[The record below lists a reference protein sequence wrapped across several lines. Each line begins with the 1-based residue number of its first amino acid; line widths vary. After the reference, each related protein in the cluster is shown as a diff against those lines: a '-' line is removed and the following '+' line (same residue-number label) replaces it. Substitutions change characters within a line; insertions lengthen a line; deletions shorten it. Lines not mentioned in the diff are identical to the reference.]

1 MFHRENYRVVRFEVE
16 TRSVAHEDIKF
27 KEDSCEFSDNARP
40 QYINRVG
47 KTKLFFTYSV
57 EWKQSDVRWA
67 SRWDSYLAM
76 SDVQIHW
83 FSIVNSLIVVFF
95 LSGILTMIIIRT
107 LRRDIAKYVLPMEIL
122 TTLAL
127 PDYLRLSAYL
137 GIIKMTVTMKLWKN
151 LAGSSSTEMYFV
163 PPDILNCSQQSLA
176 VGSKFF
182 AWPSLLSVGI
192 QRKANIS
199 IAVVLVNDSTF
210 FFSPKV
216 FAMLG
221 MLSPASRGALMTA
234 AIFLYVF
241 MGLIAGYHSGRL
253 YKTMKGK
260 EWKRAAFLVS
270 SFTSFFV

>member
-122 TTLAL
+122 TTLASFTW
-127 PDYLRLSAYL
+127 LSTAICLFRYNQDDSNDE
-137 GIIKMTVTMKLWKN
+137 TMEESGWKLVHGDVFRPPRYPK
-151 LAGSSSTEMYFV
+151 LFAAVIGS
-163 PPDILNCSQQSLA
+163 
-176 VGSKFF
+176 
-182 AWPSLLSVGI
+182 GI
-192 QRKANIS
+192 QIFCM
-199 IAVVLVNDSTF
+199 AVITLCRNSKK
-210 FFSPKV
+210 S
-216 FAMLG
+216 
-221 MLSPASRGALMTA
+221 
-234 AIFLYVF
+234 
-241 MGLIAGYHSGRL
+241 
-253 YKTMKGK
+253 
-260 EWKRAAFLVS
+260 
-270 SFTSFFV
+270 